1 MISEIIGIEA
11 YQKSNASCICLGTF
25 DGFHKGHQKLA
36 EQADFMLTFDPHPKN
51 VLAPHKPVERLTT
64 TEELAPFLPQFIGYP
79 IQ

>member
-36 EQADFMLTFDPHPKN
+36 EQADFMLTFDPH
-51 VLAPHKPVERLTT
+51 T
-64 TEELAPFLPQFIGYP
+64 
-79 IQ
+79 